1 MKGIRTISF
10 CLILLSAC
18 TGNPTSHMSSFRS
31 KTQIM
36 VNLADENYS
45 DFSGCSIC
53 LRLDDPGMS
62 RAKLN
67 DSSMEYVI
75 RAPHDSILLIDR
87 QAVFDD
93 TGKIIIPGTRLRND
107 SPIMNK
113 CQDLVCFLN
122 EHKISY
128 LAVDPYGTAYV
139 ELPWRSGIIY
149 QFLIS
154 PDDCLHLTALRYFKI
169 SCDTNEISRFRDS
182 RLYILPEECAVVQ
195 SEDFGF
201 ATLF

>member
-1 MKGIRTISF
+1 MKTI
-10 CLILLSAC
+10 LISAAAQYAC
-18 TGNPTSHMSSFRS
+18 DWMTQECQGPNLMTAVWNMSY
-31 KTQIM
+31 
-36 VNLADENYS
+36 E
-45 DFSGCSIC
+45 
-53 LRLDDPGMS
+53 P
-62 RAKLN
+62 
-67 DSSMEYVI
+67 
-75 RAPHDSILLIDR
+75 PHDSILLIDR

-113 CQDLVCFLN
+113 CQDLVRFLN

-128 LAVDPYGTAYV
+128 LAVEPYGTAYV